1 MRLRKLLDE
10 LIADIIQAMHDA
22 KYAAGSISNFERMY
36 KRLQKLAKA
45 REEEYY
51 SPELGHAFIED
62 SNYANSQEFCNS
74 RYCYH
79 VRCIHMIESY
89 VRDGKVDWSVQKRL
103 PQQKLKS
110 VEFIAAIKS
119 FEAAMSSNGLKEN
132 TKDGYRRLVQ
142 YYMQFL
148 ESRGYRTLSQ
158 IKNGDTVMFI
168 AYICTEHYQPASLG
182 SHLPGLR
189 MFLRMSETTGRFE
202 IELPARLPKRR
213 EILEIYT
220 DEEYERIYE
229 YLADS
234 EISLRDKSICLIALE
249 TGLRA
254 VDICKLRLQDIDWRN
269 ECIHIIQEKT
279 QRAMNI
285 PISASFG
292 NALADY
298 LLLER
303 PVTDSEYV
311 YLRSKA
317 PFATLTSH
325 AGYRHILFKAV
336 TAAGVEANGRSFG
349 TRITR
354 HSTASKMLRQGVPL
368 PVISEALGHAN
379 PNSVMVYITTES
391 AKLAECTLP
400 LPERGG
406 RS

>member
-1 MRLRKLLDE
+1 MQLEKRLDE
-10 LIADIIQAMHDA
+10 LIADIIHAMRDTH
-22 KYAAGSISNFERMY
+22 YATGSIGNFERMF
-36 KRLQKLAKA
+36 KRLQKLANA
-45 REEEYY
+45 REEKYY
-51 SPELGHAFIED
+51 STELGQVFIED
-62 SNYANSQEFCNS
+62 SNYVNTNEFCNS
-74 RYCYH
+74 RYSYH
-79 VRCIHMIESY
+79 TRCIHIIESFI
-89 VRDGKVDWSVQKRL
+89 RNGQIDWSAQKRL
-103 PQQKLKS
+103 PRRPLKCI
-110 VEFIAAIKS
+110 EFIAAIDD
-119 FEAAMSSNGLKEN
+119 FEKLMSSKELKEN

-142 YYMQFL
+142 YYLQFL
-148 ESRGYRTLSQ
+148 EGRGYRTISQ

-189 MFLRMSETTGRFE
+189 MFLKMSETTSCFE
-202 IELPARLPKRR
+202 IELPTKLPKKR

-229 YLADS
+229 YLGSSD
-234 EISLRDKSICLIALE
+234 ISLRDKSICLIALE

-254 VDICKLRLQDIDWRN
+254 VDICNLRLHDIDWRN
-269 ECIHIIQEKT
+269 ECIHIIQKKT

-303 PVTDSEYV
+303 PISDSEYV
-311 YLRSKA
+311 YLRTKA
-317 PFATLTSH
+317 PFATLSSH
-325 AGYRHILFKAV
+325 SGYRHILFKAV

-368 PVISEALGHAN
+368 HVISEALGHAN

-391 AKLAECTLP
+391 SKLAECTLP
-400 LPERGG
+400 LPERGH
-406 RS
+406 RL

>member
-1 MRLRKLLDE
+1 MQLEKTLDE
-10 LIADIIQAMHDA
+10 LIESVIQAMHDA
-22 KYAAGSISNFERMY
+22 KYATGSISNFERMF
-36 KRLQKLAKA
+36 KRLQKLAKSRKEA
-45 REEEYY
+45 YY
-51 SPELGHAFIED
+51 STELGQIFIED
-62 SNYANSQEFCNS
+62 SSYANSQEFCNS

-79 VRCIHMIESY
+79 SRCIHIIESY
-89 VRDGKVDWSVQKRL
+89 LRDGEVDWSVQKKL
-103 PQQKLKS
+103 PQQQLKS
-110 VEFIAAIKS
+110 DELITAIDS
-119 FEAAMSSNGLKEN
+119 FEKLMSSNGLKEN

-158 IKNGDTVMFI
+158 IKSGDTVMFI

-189 MFLRMSETTGRFE
+189 LFLKMSETTERFE
-202 IELPARLPKRR
+202 IELPAKLPKKR

-220 DEEYERIYE
+220 DEEYAQIYE
-229 YLADS
+229 YLGNSD
-234 EISLRDKSICLIALE
+234 ISLRDKSICLIALE

-269 ECIHIIQEKT
+269 DCIHIIQEKT

-303 PVTDSEYV
+303 PVSDSEYV
-311 YLRSKA
+311 YLRSTA
-317 PFATLTSH
+317 PFATLSSH
-325 AGYRHILFKAV
+325 SGYRHVLFKAV
-336 TAAGVEANGRSFG
+336 TASGVDANGRSFG

-368 PVISEALGHAN
+368 PVISEALGHSN
-379 PNSVMVYITTES
+379 PNSVMIYITTES

-400 LPERGG
+400 LPEMG
-406 RS
+406 RCL